1 MPSKETYIVSKKLH
15 KNTKRTIFLICLGS
29 FFSLAC
35 LVAQVLNPYL
45 NLSLV
50 TNIFPFL
57 SSTANSS
64 PRFYGENIDMS
75 QILPTSQHYVVNS
88 KSQDLIDIAA
98 NLGINLV
105 RITNIQRSFNNDKDS
120 VYTSAQWNQV
130 LNKMQSKGI
139 KAIILIETASIN
151 GDYYTSDIRPAY
163 LNLVQKY
170 INSGVFSNSDVY
182 AVDLKN
188 EPLLTDA
195 NVSMLH
201 AAHTMIKEKYPD
213 LKQTV
218 GWWAGPITLKDPY
231 NRNNYNWSD
240 YSAGQKLNNI
250 VDFYS
255 IHMYGLGSSHLGI
268 HLNPDLGTKVF
279 ISAVENG
286 LQTQKPILIEEFG
299 EANGDAVSDQ
309 DTIGSPQ
316 IQANVYQG
324 VYQALKEMHSSQI
337 LGSVAFDF
345 YSRNQLPDAWSIVK
359 NKGNYLFPAA
369 QILQEYALGKIN
381 SSLQAATVVTSQ
393 SYLLTDASNHTI
405 KNLHLSD
412 RIGLKLQ
419 LDNSKTYS
427 LSLSV
432 DTILQPVEF
441 FHYEPGANSYYAV
454 YQAVKKGSVQLSII
468 LDAYCGSGVNC
479 TSPKYMLAIN
489 VQ

>member
-1 MPSKETYIVSKKLH
+1 MLSCLEGRCLFIDRSGYKLICSTDELALFKVSLPCLYRLGNTLSKETYIVSKKLH

-35 LVAQVLNPYL
+35 LAAQVFNPYI
-45 NLSLV
+45 NLYLV

-57 SSTANSS
+57 STSANST

-75 QILPTSQHYVVNS
+75 QILPASQHYVVNS
-88 KSQDLIDIAA
+88 KRQDLIDIAA

-105 RITNIQRSFNNDKDS
+105 RITNIQRSFNNNEDS
-120 VYTSAQWNQV
+120 VYTRDQWNQV

-139 KAIILIETASIN
+139 KAIILIETASSN
-151 GDYYTSDIRPAY
+151 REYYASDIRPAY
-163 LNLVQKY
+163 LNLVQQF
-170 INSGVFSNSDVY
+170 INSSVFSNPAVY

-195 NVSMLH
+195 NVNMLH

-218 GWWAGPITLKDPY
+218 GWWAGPKTLKDPY
-231 NRNNYNWSD
+231 NRNNYNWAD

-255 IHMYGLGSSHLGI
+255 IHMYGLWRSSQFGI
-268 HLNPDLGTKVF
+268 HLNPDLATKVF
-279 ISAVENG
+279 VSAVENG

-337 LGSVAFDF
+337 IGSVAFDF

-369 QILQEYALGKIN
+369 RILQEYAQGKIN
-381 SSLQAATVVTSQ
+381 S
-393 SYLLTDASNHTI
+393 
-405 KNLHLSD
+405 
-412 RIGLKLQ
+412 
-419 LDNSKTYS
+419 
-427 LSLSV
+427 
-432 DTILQPVEF
+432 
-441 FHYEPGANSYYAV
+441 
-454 YQAVKKGSVQLSII
+454 
-468 LDAYCGSGVNC
+468 
-479 TSPKYMLAIN
+479 
-489 VQ
+489 